1 MPSVT
6 RPPSQEALRRVLDE
20 LKNSERKLRQV
31 IDTIP
36 TLAWCNLPDGSNE
49 FLNKRWHEYTGL
61 SPEESH
67 GWGWHTAI
75 HPDDR
80 APLTEKWQALLVIG
94 EPGEMEARLRR
105 HDGVFHWFLM
115 RVEPLRDETGKIVR
129 WYGACTDIETLK
141 QTEVKLR
148 EDERELR
155 RITDLIPHT
164 IVVQDPSGSPTY
176 ANQATLDY
184 TGLAAEHVIAP
195 HFRERIFRPDDLER
209 LREERKAALDRG
221 VPFEIEQRAR
231 RKDGQY
237 RWFLIRYNPFRN
249 NQGLVTRWY
258 ATGTDI
264 DDRVRAEERTR
275 NENLA
280 LREQIDRDSMFED
293 IVGSSE
299 ALRKVLRQISKL
311 ASSDSTVLILGET
324 GTGKELIA
332 RSIHKRSNRAD
343 RAFIGVNCAAIPQS
357 LIASELFGHEKGAFT
372 GATQRRLGRFESA
385 NGGTIFLD
393 EVGDLPPDVQIALL
407 RVLQEREIE
416 RVGSDR
422 PIPVNVRVL
431 SATHRDLSTLVA
443 EGKFRQDL
451 LYRLNVVPIEMPP
464 LRERVSDIPLLVE
477 YFIDRFGK
485 RAGKKF
491 KAIEKKSLK
500 VFEGYSWPGN
510 VRELQNVVERAVI
523 LSDGDTFSVDET
535 WVKREP
541 PPRFARPEPL
551 NGALVKQE
559 KQIIEAA
566 LAESNG
572 RISGTA
578 GAAAKLGLPSRTLDS
593 KIKRLKIN
601 KYKFKVPT

>member
-1 MPSVT
+1 MASAT
-6 RPPSQEALRRVLDE
+6 RPRSQEVLLRALDD

-67 GWGWHTAI
+67 GWGWQSAI

-80 APLTEKWQALLVIG
+80 ASLLEKWRGLLGSG

-105 HDGVFHWFLM
+105 HDGVFRWFLM

-129 WYGACTDIETLK
+129 WYGTCTNIETLK
-141 QTEVKLR
+141 QTEAKLR

-155 RITDLIPHT
+155 RITDLIPQA
-164 IVVQDPSGSPTY
+164 IVVQDPSGAATY

-184 TGLAAEHVIAP
+184 TGLAADDVIAP
-195 HFRERIFRPDDLER
+195 GFRERIFRPDDLER
-209 LREERKAALDRG
+209 LREERKTALARG

-249 NQGLVTRWY
+249 DQGQVTRWY

-264 DDRVRAEERTR
+264 DDRVRSEERTR

-299 ALRKVLRQISKL
+299 ALRKVLRQIPKL

-357 LIASELFGHEKGAFT
+357 LIGSELFGH
-372 GATQRRLGRFESA
+372 
-385 NGGTIFLD
+385 
-393 EVGDLPPDVQIALL
+393 
-407 RVLQEREIE
+407 
-416 RVGSDR
+416 
-422 PIPVNVRVL
+422 
-431 SATHRDLSTLVA
+431 
-443 EGKFRQDL
+443 
-451 LYRLNVVPIEMPP
+451 
-464 LRERVSDIPLLVE
+464 
-477 YFIDRFGK
+477 K
-485 RAGKKF
+485 RAPSPAQPSVASGVLNRRMAGQFFWTKSVTCLRRSKSRCCGCCRSV
-491 KAIEKKSLK
+491 KSSASAAISQ
-500 VFEGYSWPGN
+500 F
-510 VRELQNVVERAVI
+510 
-523 LSDGDTFSVDET
+523 
-535 WVKREP
+535 
-541 PPRFARPEPL
+541 
-551 NGALVKQE
+551 
-559 KQIIEAA
+559 
-566 LAESNG
+566 
-572 RISGTA
+572 
-578 GAAAKLGLPSRTLDS
+578 PSTS
-593 KIKRLKIN
+593 E
-601 KYKFKVPT
+601 